1 MDTSF
6 CYQSPWQVGNEEQR
20 LPFSV
25 TSPLT
30 GVQVGQVT
38 SILSV
43 AVLSMFQMA
52 IEISTLNAHN
62 FTNRITVFLINTF
75 LFPVCVAGFHFCVHL
90 PCPFTFYML
99 WTLRQWDLSSPP
111 VPSCECC
118 YRSVQSFSLPCSIC
132 SATYLINRLVF

>member
-6 CYQSPWQVGNEEQR
+6 CYQSPPQVGNEEQR

-38 SILSV
+38 AILSA

-62 FTNRITVFLINTF
+62 FTNRITVFLINNF
-75 LFPVCVAGFHFCVHL
+75 PFPVCVTGFHFYVYL
-90 PCPFTFYML
+90 PCPFTFSML
-99 WTLRQWDLSSPP
+99 WVLRQ
-111 VPSCECC
+111 
-118 YRSVQSFSLPCSIC
+118 
-132 SATYLINRLVF
+132 